1 MTAATTTL
9 PTRGAL
15 RLGRLQT
22 IGILFGLLGVVLVAG
37 VAPSIEPTDKAFT
50 FEPPP
55 EPPTLSFDPRT
66 VILAIGV
73 FFVITAVLGF
83 VALRT
88 ERGDAYVRGSFI
100 VSGLLLAPLV
110 VVLSLA
116 WSEAAETNIV
126 QLVVESLRLGTPI
139 ALGAM
144 AGLWCERSGVVNIG
158 IEGMM
163 LSAAGIG
170 FTVYVVLGNA
180 QGTGWLWISIL
191 VAVLIGGV
199 IGSLHA
205 LVSVSFRVDQII
217 SGVVINLLALGLTSF
232 LRSQVI
238 VPRGISTGTSTSE
251 ISIPLLSD
259 VPVIGEQLFRNKPI
273 FFLMFVIVAASW
285 FVLFKT
291 PWGLRVR
298 SCGENPHAAETLGID
313 VIRIRYQAVI
323 LGGMIAGLG
332 GAWFS
337 MESQGGFQDNMTAG
351 TGFIAL
357 AALIFGRWR
366 PWSAFAGAMLFGFTR
381 ALGTRLQI
389 LDVTVG
395 DFSIPSEF
403 WQALPYVVTII
414 VVAGVV
420 GRAIPPA
427 ADGQPYERPR

>member
-1 MTAATTTL
+1 VTVATV
-9 PTRGAL
+9 PERRTRQFGH
-15 RLGRLQT
+15 LQT
-22 IGILFGLLGVVLVAG
+22 MGILFGLLGVLLVAYL
-37 VAPSIEPTDKAFT
+37 APNIDSAGKAFT
-50 FEPPP
+50 LETPPDP
-55 EPPTLSFDPRT
+55 ASISFDPRT
-66 VILAIGV
+66 IVAAIGV
-73 FFVITAVLGF
+73 FFLLTAV
-83 VALRT
+83 VAVVAGWE
-88 ERGDAYVRGSFI
+88 ERAEPYAQGGLV
-100 VSGLLLAPLV
+100 VSAVLLAPLI

-116 WSEAAETNIV
+116 WSEARDTNII
-126 QLVVESLRLGTPI
+126 QLLVESLRLGTPI

-170 FTVYVVLGNA
+170 FTAYAVLGDA
-180 QGTGWLWISIL
+180 QDSTWLWVSIGL
-191 VAVLIGGV
+191 AVLAGGL
-199 IGSLHA
+199 IAALHA

-217 SGVVINLLALGLTSF
+217 SGVVINLLALGMTSF

-238 VPRGISTGTSTSE
+238 VPRGISTGASTTA
-251 ISIPLLSD
+251 IALPLLSD
-259 VPVIGEQLFRNKPI
+259 IPLIGDQLFTAKPI
-273 FFLMFVIVAASW
+273 FFMMFLAVTFSW

-323 LGGMIAGLG
+323 LGGLMAGLG

-337 MESQGGFQDNMTAG
+337 MESQGGFQDNMTNG

-389 LDVTVG
+389 LDVTIG

-403 WQALPYVVTII
+403 WQSLPYVVTII
-414 VVAGVV
+414 VVAGAV
-420 GRAIPPA
+420 GRAVPPA

>member
-1 MTAATTTL
+1 MTATTVTARR
-9 PTRGAL
+9 PRGL
-15 RLGRLQT
+15 DRFQT
-22 IGILFGLLGVVLVAG
+22 IGVIFGLLGVLLVG
-37 VAPSIEPTDKAFT
+37 YVAPSLDAAEKSFS

-55 EPPTLSFDPRT
+55 DPANVSFDPRT
-66 VILAIGV
+66 IVIAIGL
-73 FFVITAVLGF
+73 FFVIAAVTTF
-83 VALRT
+83 VGARIAGG
-88 ERGDAYVRGSFI
+88 ERYSRAGLA
-100 VSGLLLAPLV
+100 VSAVLLAPLI

-116 WSEAAETNIV
+116 WSDAPDTNVV
-126 QLVVESLRLGTPI
+126 QLIVESLRLGTPI

-163 LSAAGIG
+163 LGAAGVG
-170 FTVYVVLGNA
+170 FTAYAVLGDA
-180 QGTGWLWISIL
+180 QGTAWLWVGIGIS
-191 VAVLIGGV
+191 VLTGGL
-199 IGSLHA
+199 IAALHA

-217 SGVVINLLALGLTSF
+217 SGVVINLLALGTTSF

-238 VPRGISTGTSTSE
+238 VPRGISTGTSTSA
-251 ISIPLLSD
+251 ISLPLLSD
-259 VPVIGEQLFRNKPI
+259 IPVIGEQLFASKPI
-273 FFLMFVIVAASW
+273 FYLMFVVVAVSW

-323 LGGMIAGLG
+323 LGGLMAGLG

-337 MESQGGFQDNMTAG
+337 MESQGGFQDNMTNGA
-351 TGFIAL
+351 GFIAL

-414 VVAGVV
+414 VVAGAV
-420 GRAIPPA
+420 GRSVAPA
-427 ADGQPYERPR
+427 AVGQPYERPR

>member
-1 MTAATTTL
+1 MTAATV
-9 PTRGAL
+9 PARRSR
-15 RLGRLQT
+15 RLDRFQT
-22 IGILFGLLGVVLVAG
+22 IGVLFGLLGVMLVG
-37 VAPSIEPTDKAFT
+37 YVAPSIDPTGKAVS

-55 EPPTLSFDPRT
+55 EPARLSFDPRT
-66 VILAIGV
+66 VIVAIGL
-73 FFVITAVLGF
+73 FFVIAAVSTF
-83 VALRT
+83 VAARD
-88 ERGDAYVRGSFI
+88 ERLATYSRGGLA
-100 VSGLLLAPLV
+100 VSAFLLAPLV

-116 WSEAAETNIV
+116 WSDAAETNIV

-163 LSAAGIG
+163 LGAAGTG
-170 FTVYVVLGNA
+170 FTAYAVLGDA
-180 QGTGWLWISIL
+180 QGTAWLWVSIG
-191 VAVLIGGV
+191 VAVLTGGL
-199 IGSLHA
+199 IAALHA

-217 SGVVINLLALGLTSF
+217 SGVVINLLALGVTSF

-238 VPRGISTGTSTSE
+238 VPRGISTGTTTSTFSF
-251 ISIPLLSD
+251 PLLSEI
-259 VPVIGEQLFRNKPI
+259 PVIGEQLFVAKPI
-273 FFLMFVIVAASW
+273 FFTMFAVVAASW

-323 LGGMIAGLG
+323 LGGLIAGLG

-337 MESQGGFQDNMTAG
+337 MESQGGFQDNMTNGA
-351 TGFIAL
+351 GFIAL

-389 LDVTVG
+389 LDVTIG

-414 VVAGVV
+414 VVAGAV
-420 GRAIPPA
+420 GRAVAPA
-427 ADGQPYERPR
+427 AVGQPYERPR

>member
-1 MTAATTTL
+1 VTVATV
-9 PTRGAL
+9 PERRSL
-15 RLGRLQT
+15 RFGHLQT
-22 IGILFGLLGVVLVAG
+22 MGLLFGLLGLLLAG
-37 VAPSIEPTDKAFT
+37 YLAPNIEPADKAFT
-50 FEPPP
+50 LETPPDP
-55 EPPTLSFDPRT
+55 ASISFDPRT
-66 VILAIGV
+66 LVTAIGV
-73 FFVITAVLGF
+73 FLLLTAVASL
-83 VALRT
+83 VAAWD
-88 ERGDAYVRGSFI
+88 ERAEPYARGGLV
-100 VSGLLLAPLV
+100 VSAVLLAPLV
-110 VVLSLA
+110 VILSLA
-116 WSEAAETNIV
+116 WSEASDTNIV
-126 QLVVESLRLGTPI
+126 QLLVESLRLGTPI

-170 FTVYVVLGNA
+170 FTAYAVLGDA
-180 QGTGWLWISIL
+180 QDTTWLWVSIGL
-191 VAVLIGGV
+191 AVLAGGL
-199 IGSLHA
+199 IAALHA

-217 SGVVINLLALGLTSF
+217 SGVVINLLALGMTSF

-238 VPRGISTGTSTSE
+238 VPRGISTGASTSAIE
-251 ISIPLLSD
+251 LPLLSD
-259 VPVIGEQLFRNKPI
+259 IPVIGEQLFTAKPI
-273 FFLMFVIVAASW
+273 FFMMFVAVALSW

-323 LGGMIAGLG
+323 LGGLMAGLG

-337 MESQGGFQDNMTAG
+337 MESQGGFQDNMTNG

-389 LDVTVG
+389 LDVTIG

-414 VVAGVV
+414 VVAGAV
-420 GRAIPPA
+420 GRAVPPA
-427 ADGQPYERPR
+427 ADGVPYERPR